1 MRTCEESSDES
12 CLGREEPAGSI
23 VRAVSVFARLCN
35 LSLWNTVWQIVGTLH
50 ICWTDGQRDQ

>member
-35 LSLWNTVWQIVGTLH
+35 QPLEHCVADSRYTTYLL
-50 ICWTDGQRDQ
+50 DE